1 MQVQG
6 KKKQGGFSLVELGVV
21 MLIITVLGLVLAPR
35 VQGYLLKGKVKG
47 ASDELTQAVVRLNA
61 NRTTGSSDFAGAT
74 TKELVKVLMP
84 SSAFELVDGSTP
96 SVSHKLSNAGG
107 TVTFGPGTLLA
118 ANDAGLLTIGGV
130 DESICQ
136 DLANSLSA
144 TAVSLGVNG
153 TTAKNTAASPQVPY
167 NSATATTSCN
177 TGSGNTITLLI
188 RP

>member
-1 MQVQG
+1 MQF
-6 KKKQGGFSLVELGVV
+6 KKKQRGFSLIELSVV
-21 MLIITVLGLVLAPR
+21 VLIMGLLGFLIAPR
-35 VQGYLLKGKVKG
+35 VQSFLLRGKVKA
-47 ASDELTQAVVRLNA
+47 ASDELTQAVVRLNS
-61 NRTTGSSDFAGAT
+61 NRTTGSSDFTSAS
-74 TKELVKVLMP
+74 TKELLKVLTP

-96 SVSHKLSNAGG
+96 TVNHKLSNVGG
-107 TVTFGPGTLLA
+107 TVTYGPGTLLA

-167 NSATATTSCN
+167 NSATATNSCT